1 MGLDLSGRVAFGAG
15 HGVGERPAVVLVEL
29 LELVGRGAERTEHAA
44 GDEEALLSAEA
55 PAATPAVEPRSKQ
68 QRAVALT
75 VLCVSAGVLGTLAYQ
90 ASIDERAAPAA
101 VSFEEEMGVG
111 AMGSVKKHGETTQ
124 SDRYTV
130 SGKSSLDSSD
140 QTTLTPVDSKAT
152 DETVALMTALSALR

>member
-1 MGLDLSGRVAFGAG
+1 MIQHLERGEPHLPVGMLQEGCDRLRLRRQPCGAL
-15 HGVGERPAVVLVEL
+15 P
-29 LELVGRGAERTEHAA
+29 AERIGGSAA
-44 GDEEALLSAEA
+44 DG
-55 PAATPAVEPRSKQ
+55 AVAVLECSKQ

-90 ASIDERAAPAA
+90 ASKDERSAPAA
-101 VSFEEEMGVG
+101 AQMDAELGVG

-130 SGKSSLDSSD
+130 SGKSQLDTSD